1 MQKLH
6 FASSTYS
13 ASILKHC
20 DVSVDDF
27 VFDQELQ
34 NEVYKKIAPTVKNE
48 DANTFEKGK
57 HENASLLDDAEDM
70 TMEEVRRKFYSKITS
85 LETLK
90 QIIDTVFDISI
101 KNTEKQSDALIN
113 SFVKHAVYERIWNT
127 YKHTEKE
134 LKEKEAFETEG
145 NHVRHVV
152 QPLAKR
158 LKNMEIEQRK
168 MKADLKVNQ
177 ERIEELLLKLLEKQ

>member
-1 MQKLH
+1 MNYWKIEIH
-6 FASSTYS
+6 IKDATESCF
-13 ASILKHC
+13 
-20 DVSVDDF
+20 F
-27 VFDQELQ
+27 
-34 NEVYKKIAPTVKNE
+34 YKKIAPTVKNE

-57 HENASLLDDAEDM
+57 HENASLLDEAEDM
-70 TMEEVRRKFYSKITS
+70 TMEEVLRNFYSKITS

-90 QIIDTVFDISI
+90 QIIDTVFDVSI

-113 SFVKHAVYERIWNT
+113 SFVKHAVYERIWNM
-127 YKHTEKE
+127 YKQTEKE

-158 LKNMEIEQRK
+158 VKNMEIEQRQ
-168 MKADLKVNQ
+168 MKADLKANQ
-177 ERIEELLLKLLEKQ
+177 ERMQANLEAKLERMEKLLLKLAEK

>member
-1 MQKLH
+1 M
-6 FASSTYS
+6 
-13 ASILKHC
+13 LKFL
-20 DVSVDDF
+20 SR
-27 VFDQELQ
+27 L
-34 NEVYKKIAPTVKNE
+34 I
-48 DANTFEKGK
+48 
-57 HENASLLDDAEDM
+57 
-70 TMEEVRRKFYSKITS
+70 
-85 LETLK
+85 
-90 QIIDTVFDISI
+90 I

-168 MKADLKVNQ
+168 MKADLKANR
-177 ERIEELLLKLLEKQ
+177 ERMEAKLERMEKLLLKFVEK

>member
-1 MQKLH
+1 M
-6 FASSTYS
+6 
-13 ASILKHC
+13 
-20 DVSVDDF
+20 
-27 VFDQELQ
+27 
-34 NEVYKKIAPTVKNE
+34 P
-48 DANTFEKGK
+48 
-57 HENASLLDDAEDM
+57 
-70 TMEEVRRKFYSKITS
+70 MEEVLRNFYSKITS

-101 KNTEKQSDALIN
+101 KNTEKQSNALIN

-158 LKNMEIEQRK
+158 LENMEIEQRK
-168 MKADLKVNQ
+168 MKADLKADLKMNQ
-177 ERIEELLLKLLEKQ
+177 ERMEAKLERMEKLLLKFVEK

>member
-1 MQKLH
+1 MH
-6 FASSTYS
+6 RS
-13 ASILKHC
+13 
-20 DVSVDDF
+20 
-27 VFDQELQ
+27 
-34 NEVYKKIAPTVKNE
+34 KK
-48 DANTFEKGK
+48 EKR
-57 HENASLLDDAEDM
+57 ENASLLDEAEESP
-70 TMEEVRRKFYSKITS
+70 EEVLRNFYSKIKS

-90 QIIDTVFDISI
+90 LIIETVFVISI
-101 KNTEKQSDALIN
+101 KN
-113 SFVKHAVYERIWNT
+113 YERIWNT
-127 YKHTEKE
+127 YKYTDQE

-177 ERIEELLLKLLEKQ
+177 ERMQANLEAKLERMEKLLLKLAEK